1 MSELLKYWPVALFVL
16 NGLTLWFC
24 WSLRQLAKTEVQ
36 TLVSQATAPITASV
50 DKLADKVSGQHDQ
63 IQRHE
68 GRLDGLDDDIAQLPT
83 KADLARVEGEIG
95 KVGDKVGQA
104 LGGIGRLEGYFLK
117 EGVEALR

>member
-1 MSELLKYWPVALFVL
+1 MSELLKYWPVALFVF
-16 NGLTLWFC
+16 NGLTVWFC
-24 WSLRQLAKTEVQ
+24 WSFRQLARTEVQ
-36 TLVSQATAPITASV
+36 TRVSEATAPIAAHV
-50 DKLADKVSGQHDQ
+50 EKLTTKVSLHHDQ

-83 KADLARVEGEIG
+83 KADLARVEGEVS